1 MFTPPKKERKNYHRE
16 YYRKH
21 RDKLLLSA
29 KIKHQ
34 ENMKKTKLLIP
45 SLKINEV
52 KKLEWIKKPI
62 IILFE

>member
-1 MFTPPKKERKNYHRE
+1 MFKKEPEGRKNYHRE

-21 RDKLLLSA
+21 REKLLLSA

-34 ENMKKTKLLIP
+34 ENMKKSKLLIP
-45 SLKINEV
+45 SPKINEL
-52 KKLEWIKKPI
+52 KRLEWKNKPI